1 MENEEYKID
10 FERAE
15 SNFKKGDIDLA
26 TKEFKDILEKW
37 PDDARSHSKLG
48 ACFAS
53 QNNFEEARFYIEK
66 AIELDSK
73 FSESYN
79 NLGNIFIEKRDY
91 KKAIPLFKK
100 ALELN
105 PDYAA
110 AHSNLGLAYKKVNKY
125 NEAIREFK
133 KAAEIDRKA
142 PIAELKKVAKKPRN
156 KINFLTILLI
166 FIGLIVLWV
175 LFKK

>member
-1 MENEEYKID
+1 MENKEYKTD

-15 SNFKKGDIDLA
+15 GNFKKGDIDLA
-26 TKEFKDILEKW
+26 IKEVKDIIEKW
-37 PDDARSHSKLG
+37 PNDAKSYSKLG

-53 QNNFEEARFYIEK
+53 QNRFKEAKLYIEK
-66 AIELDSK
+66 AIKLDSE

-79 NLGNIFIEKRDY
+79 NLGNIFLEEKNY
-91 KKAIPLFKK
+91 KKAIPLYKK

-105 PDYAA
+105 PGYAA

-133 KAAEIDRKA
+133 KAAEIDRRA

-156 KINFLTILLI
+156 KINFVKILLI
-166 FIGLIVLWV
+166 SIALIILWI